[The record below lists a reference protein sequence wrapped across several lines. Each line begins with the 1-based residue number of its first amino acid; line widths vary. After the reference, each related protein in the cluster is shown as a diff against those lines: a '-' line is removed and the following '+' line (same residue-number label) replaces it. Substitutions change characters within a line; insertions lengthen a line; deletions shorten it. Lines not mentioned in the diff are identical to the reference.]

1 MFFSILSFSFFGLL
15 LGILTGITPG
25 LHPNTISLLVFGYLV
40 FDPMLTSVLIV
51 STAVSHTFFDFIPSI
66 FLGAPN
72 PDTALS
78 VLPGHD
84 MMMKGLG
91 YEAIYLTAVGGVVSL
106 SIVSVLLPIISIFI
120 KMFYGLIRNN
130 IHWILIFIVIYMLLR
145 DRKFFGFVSL
155 GLSGILGLIVLN
167 NNMFGNNIIFPMLTG
182 LFGTSAILYSMR
194 AGKEIPTQ
202 RKELGSLNSKNIL
215 LGGLIGS
222 ISGIIT
228 GLLPGIGAAQATFL
242 SQEVIGR
249 RNNKMFMVAIGGVN
263 TTVAIFSLFS
273 LWLIGTPRSGVSI
286 VIEKLITF
294 GLNEIIIFS
303 GIILLVSAISA
314 ILTIILSKKIIEL
327 FRKIKYRTVNLFTL
341 LLIITLVFILSG
353 MYGVLILMLST
364 AIGMISILSGTRRT
378 YLMGCLLLP
387 TILFFL

>member
-15 LGILTGITPG
+15 LGILTGVIPG

-120 KMFYGLIRNN
+120 KMFYGLIKNN
-130 IHWILIFIVIYMLLR
+130 IHWILIFIILYMLLR

-155 GLSGILGLIVLN
+155 VLSGTLGLIVLN

-182 LFGTSAILYSMR
+182 LFGTSAILYSMK
-194 AGKEIPTQ
+194 AGKEIPIQ
-202 RKELGSLNSKNIL
+202 RKELGSLNPKNIL

-273 LWLIGTPRSGVSI
+273 LWLIGTPRSGVSV
-286 VIEKLITF
+286 VIEKLISF
-294 GLNEIIIFS
+294 NGSEMIIFS

-314 ILTIILSKKIIEL
+314 ILTIILSKKIIGL
-327 FRKIKYRTVNLFTL
+327 LRKIKYRTINFFTL
-341 LLIITLVFILSG
+341 FLIVTLVFILSG
-353 MYGVLILMLST
+353 IYGVLILMLST